1 MTGRPYPEP
10 ERAEGETRTWSPT
23 LGAYLPSLDF
33 AKPHG
38 HDGEHLPHMTAPYR
52 VEAPAFSEQYR
63 DTITEAVQAITKWI
77 DAEVEAGATDHLVTA
92 LRRKG
97 WTVTPPPD
105 PAACDTVQILVP
117 DDGAT
122 T

>member
-10 ERAEGETRTWSPT
+10 ERAEGETR
-23 LGAYLPSLDF
+23 
-33 AKPHG
+33 
-38 HDGEHLPHMTAPYR
+38 
-52 VEAPAFSEQYR
+52 
-63 DTITEAVQAITKWI
+63 ITEAVQAITKWI
-77 DAEVEAGATDHLVTA
+77 DAEVEAGATDHLVDA

-117 DDGAT
+117 DDGVT